1 MKKIEEGV
9 NFTFTPVD
17 ERSGF
22 LQGHVVIGEET
33 LKCLGAL
40 NEGTAYVAALQ
51 VLYATVVTNFGRK
64 WTNDML
70 DVSVVSDEERVSE
83 NLKGQLTKKKNDK
96 A

>member
-40 NEGTAYVAALQ
+40 N
-51 VLYATVVTNFGRK
+51 
-64 WTNDML
+64 
-70 DVSVVSDEERVSE
+70 
-83 NLKGQLTKKKNDK
+83 
-96 A
+96 

>member
-1 MKKIEEGV
+1 MKEIEEGV

-17 ERSGF
+17 DRSGF

-33 LKCLGAL
+33 QKTLGAL
-40 NEGTAYVAALQ
+40 NEGTAYCAALQ

-70 DVSVVSDEERVSE
+70 DVSVVEEA
-83 NLKGQLTKKKNDK
+83 T
-96 A
+96 